1 MQLFCYIY
9 NMPRNKE
16 DLLGTP
22 PAQALI
28 PQPGVEQQNTPLAP
42 QSAEVQEAL
51 AQLSPE
57 KAAFVLAVCSGSSP
71 ADALFSTG
79 WTGKRTTATSTAGR
93 WLREDEAVKDAIAV
107 IKADMAKRAE
117 YDFNKFIAELDE
129 AIAFAIKTENATAYV
144 RAVELKGKA
153 SGHIVDKVDQRFA
166 AGGGFSLVIAGVK
179 PPKNADGP

>member
-1 MQLFCYIY
+1 MQRFCYFYI
-9 NMPRNKE
+9 MTRDKE
-16 DLLGTP
+16 DLLGAP
-22 PAQALI
+22 PTQALV
-28 PQPGVEQQNTPLAP
+28 PQPGIDQQNTPLAP

-51 AQLSPE
+51 SRLSPE
-57 KAAFVLAVCSGSSP
+57 KAAFVLAVCSGSIP
-71 ADALFSTG
+71 ADALYSTG

-93 WLREDEAVKDAIAV
+93 WLREDEAVKDAVAV

-117 YDFNKFIAELDE
+117 YDFNEFIAELDE